1 MFALALCSV
10 SAKDSSFSVRLVRTE
25 VNRDSALHSNLHKK
39 YAAAS
44 AQLKKAAAHTHA
56 SHLSSYLMQIA
67 VTTAL
72 TRAPTLD
79 ATSHPTK

>member
-1 MFALALCSV
+1 MYVPSLCPV
-10 SAKDSSFSVRLVRTE
+10 SAKDSSFSVKLVRTE

-56 SHLSSYLMQIA
+56 SHLASYLMQMA

-72 TRAPTLD
+72 SRAPTLA
-79 ATSHPTK
+79 ATSHPK

>member
-1 MFALALCSV
+1 MA
-10 SAKDSSFSVRLVRTE
+10 
-25 VNRDSALHSNLHKK
+25 ALHSNFPKQ

-56 SHLSSYLMQIA
+56 SHLSSYLMQMA

-72 TRAPTLD
+72 SRAPTL
-79 ATSHPTK
+79 ATTSHPK

>member
-1 MFALALCSV
+1 MPL
-10 SAKDSSFSVRLVRTE
+10 SAKDSSFSVKLVRTE

-56 SHLSSYLMQIA
+56 SHLSSNLTQRVA
-67 VTTAL
+67 TTPL
-72 TRAPTLD
+72 NRAMTLA
-79 ATSHPTK
+79 ATSNPK

>member
-1 MFALALCSV
+1 V
-10 SAKDSSFSVRLVRTE
+10 WLVRTGA
-25 VNRDSALHSNLHKK
+25 NRGSALHSNFPKQ

-56 SHLSSYLMQIA
+56 SHLSSYLTQMA

-72 TRAPTLD
+72 SRAPTL
-79 ATSHPTK
+79 ATTSNAK

>member
-1 MFALALCSV
+1 MA
-10 SAKDSSFSVRLVRTE
+10 
-25 VNRDSALHSNLHKK
+25 ALHNNFPKK

-56 SHLSSYLMQIA
+56 SHLASYLTQMA

-72 TRAPTLD
+72 SKAPTLA
-79 ATSHPTK
+79 ATSHPK